1 MRRLFGKEFAFAH
14 VLLAALV
21 LVVTCMPNQRMVT
34 VSYYPLLAGLAVIE
48 VLYLLRLA
56 ALRRRGAFSTGP
68 TDIVVLV
75 WALFIVWDVCAT
87 KLDIA
92 PTVIVPAPEA
102 VFNVFFAQ
110 ADVIGADIVSSV
122 TLLVMGY
129 AGGLALGVVLGIV
142 CGWIPRL
149 RAMFFPIA
157 NVLAPI
163 PPTVFAPYLIVLLPT
178 FRTAS
183 CFIILLG
190 VFWPQFLNM
199 VVRTSSLD
207 AQLLDNAR
215 TLGVRN
221 FTMITRIIL
230 PYVLPEVLK
239 GLRVSLT
246 TAFLMLTFAEMLGA
260 STGIGYFISNANNYA
275 NYTNVVAGIIVCG
288 VVVTVLSFAT
298 AWVQRRFTTWR
309 EEAGRRRRRV
319 RRRRGKAARRG
330 AFPARGGPS
339 GQSRAGRTATGPRG
353 RASRCRSRSRAP
365 GRRTGRAS
373 SRWRCRG
380 ATCRARPT

>member
-1 MRRLFGKEFAFAH
+1 M
-14 VLLAALV
+14 
-21 LVVTCMPNQRMVT
+21 
-34 VSYYPLLAGLAVIE
+34 
-48 VLYLLRLA
+48 LYLLRLA

-122 TLLVMGY
+122 TPLVMGY
-129 AGGLALGVVLGIV
+129 VGGLALGVALGIV

-260 STGIGYFISNANNYA
+260 SSGIGYFISNANNYA

-309 EEAGRRRRRV
+309 
-319 RRRRGKAARRG
+319 
-330 AFPARGGPS
+330 
-339 GQSRAGRTATGPRG
+339 
-353 RASRCRSRSRAP
+353 
-365 GRRTGRAS
+365 
-373 SRWRCRG
+373 
-380 ATCRARPT
+380 

>member
-1 MRRLFGKEFAFAH
+1 MKRLIGREFVLSH

-21 LVVTCMPNQRMVT
+21 LIVTGMPNQRLMN
-34 VSYYPLLAGLAVIE
+34 VSYYPLLVGFAIIE
-48 VLYLLRLA
+48 MLYLLRLVS
-56 ALRRRGAFSTGP
+56 LKRHGAYSSGP

-75 WALFIVWDVCAT
+75 WVIFIVWDVCAT
-87 KLDIA
+87 KLDVA
-92 PTVIVPAPEA
+92 PPVIVPTPEA
-102 VFNVFFAQ
+102 VFDVFVSQ

-122 TLLVMGY
+122 TLLLAGY
-129 AGGLALGVVLGIV
+129 LGGISLGVVLGIV

-183 CFIILLG
+183 CFIVLLG
-190 VFWPQFLNM
+190 VFWPQFLSM

-207 AQLLDNAR
+207 VQLLDNAR
-215 TLGVRN
+215 ALGVRT
-221 FTMITRIIL
+221 FSMITSIIL
-230 PYVLPEVLK
+230 PYVFPEVLK

-260 STGIGYFISNANNYA
+260 SSGIGYFISNANNYA

-288 VVVTVLSFAT
+288 VVVTVLSFGT

-309 EEAGRRRRRV
+309 
-319 RRRRGKAARRG
+319 
-330 AFPARGGPS
+330 
-339 GQSRAGRTATGPRG
+339 
-353 RASRCRSRSRAP
+353 
-365 GRRTGRAS
+365 
-373 SRWRCRG
+373 
-380 ATCRARPT
+380 